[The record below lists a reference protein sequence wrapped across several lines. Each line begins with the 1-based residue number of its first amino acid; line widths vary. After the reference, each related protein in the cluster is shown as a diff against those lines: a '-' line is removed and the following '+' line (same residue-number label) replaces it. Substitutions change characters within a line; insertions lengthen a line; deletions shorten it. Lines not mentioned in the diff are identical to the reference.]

1 MHTATTML
9 GTDDGIRV
17 LGADEACHL
26 GGRRISALARGAG
39 AVWAVADGEEL
50 WRAGDDGGDGWERVA
65 SSGGLRMS
73 CLDAAGGRLVAGTA
87 EAHLLRLE
95 GAELRRVESFDDVEG
110 RDDWYTPWGGPP
122 DVRSITTAADG
133 TMFVN
138 VHVGGIVRSSDGG
151 GSWAPTIDIHADVH
165 EVITCPGDPRH
176 VLAATA
182 HGLAESA
189 DAGRTWRYGTSGM
202 HASYCRAVALAG
214 DTVLVSCSTGP
225 GDGRAALYARRMPA
239 DPHAPFE
246 RCRDGLPE
254 WFAGNLD
261 TACVRAAGA
270 TVAIATAGGD
280 VYGSED
286 AGVTWERIAQGMP
299 PVRCV
304 LLATA

>member
-17 LGADEACHL
+17 LGADPARHL
-26 GGRRISALARGAG
+26 EGRRISALAHGAG
-39 AVWAVADGEEL
+39 AVWAVADNEEL
-50 WRAGDDGGDGWERVA
+50 WRAGGDGGWERAA
-65 SSGGLRMS
+65 SSGGLRMA
-73 CLDAAGGRLVAGTA
+73 CLDAAGGQVVAGTA

-95 GAELRRVESFDDVEG
+95 GAELRRVETFDDVES

-122 DVRSITTAADG
+122 DVRSIATATDG
-133 TMFVN
+133 SLFVN

-151 GSWAPTIDIHADVH
+151 ASWTPTIDIHADVH
-165 EVITCPGDPRH
+165 EVTTCPDDPRH

-189 DAGRTWRYGTSGM
+189 DAGLTWGYGTAGM
-202 HASYCRAVALAG
+202 HAAYCRAVALAE

-225 GDGRAALYARRMPA
+225 GGGKAALYARRASA

-270 TVAIATAGGD
+270 MVTIATADGE
-280 VYGSED
+280 VFQSED
-286 AGVTWERIAQGMP
+286 AGVTWERIAEDLP

-304 LLATA
+304 LLTAA

>member
-1 MHTATTML
+1 VGGGTARYL
-9 GTDDGIRV
+9 
-17 LGADEACHL
+17 E
-26 GGRRISALARGAG
+26 GRRISALARGAG
-39 AVWAVADGEEL
+39 TVWAVADGDEL
-50 WRAGDDGGDGWERVA
+50 WRAGDDGDGCWERVA
-65 SSGGLRMS
+65 SSGGLRMA

-87 EAHLLRLE
+87 EAHLLRLD

-133 TMFVN
+133 TVFVN

-151 GSWAPTIDIHADVH
+151 WAPTIDIHADVH
-165 EVITCPGDPRH
+165 EVITDPDDPRH

-189 DAGRTWRYGTSGM
+189 DAGRTWRYGTAGM
-202 HASYCRAVALAG
+202 HACYCRALALAK

-225 GDGRAALYARRMPA
+225 DGGRAVLYARRLVA

-270 TVAIATAGGD
+270 TVAVATAGGD

-286 AGVTWERIAQGMP
+286 AGAAWERLAEGMP